1 MAKDDKILAIDIG
14 ATSIKL
20 CEFDYS
26 GEGIALS
33 RFAHREYEEELS
45 DVTRMGVVA
54 GLLRQMMS
62 EGGFEARKA
71 LICMSGQA
79 SLMRFNRL
87 PTVNCS
93 VAKIR
98 QLAEFEATQNIPFD
112 LNDVLWDYQLIS
124 NSSNDSVDIMSVV
137 IKNDVVEQYTSAIMQ
152 VGCQP
157 LLIDV
162 ASAACFNTAKACGVD
177 EEGSCAIVL
186 NIGGRV
192 SNLIFVEGER
202 FYARSIPIAGY
213 TITQQ
218 IAKDFNIGF
227 PEAEELKRRHGFVSL
242 GGAYAEPESE
252 TAANV
257 SKIIRNVMSR
267 LANEVSRTISIY
279 CAQQGGTKPTKMFI
293 TGGSSILTYCD
304 TFFNEKLKIP
314 VEYFNPFKCVTLLPT
329 VDREKLGEVGHMFS
343 ETIGLG
349 LRYASQCPVE
359 LSLIPIN
366 IRRQQ
371 DFNKKKPF
379 FLTSIFAIMMVI
391 LVIWFG
397 ILSRTDKYKIQNM
410 GMKNKVD
417 NVKKYIVPIEDAMSK
432 TSASKSQVETIGDLL
447 LQQAKWP
454 AILNEIYRIKPNN
467 LWITSIKPI
476 IGEVKPFEIQSSAD
490 AAAATMGDN
499 AMMGPMG
506 GEDMFGGM
514 GGMAGPMGEGGEEG
528 VVSTGQVVT
537 IGGIEISGTSII
549 PDKRGV
555 TFDLGQAFEFPFAL
569 GAPSEGGSDAEGAA
583 ENNSEASEGEE
594 TQAAA
599 APAPESNVDPNEAMA
614 KAMKSAGPTPE
625 QAFEAAC
632 RNSRI
637 FNSDPTLTTITF
649 IKLSDT
655 VKNYTNFRMQ
665 LTFEMPVEFY
675 QVDLNKG
682 MGPMGPGPMM
692 GGPGPG
698 PGAM

>member
-45 DVTRMGVVA
+45 DATRMGVVA

-62 EGGFEARKA
+62 EGNFETRKA

-93 VAKIR
+93 AAKIR

-124 NSSNDSVDIMSVV
+124 NSSSDSVDIMSVV

-162 ASAACFNTAKACGVD
+162 ASAACFNTAKACEVD
-177 EEGSCAIVL
+177 EEGTCAIVL

-279 CAQQGGTKPTKMFI
+279 CAQQGGTKPAKMFI

-314 VEYFNPFKCVTLLPT
+314 VEYFNPFKCV
-329 VDREKLGEVGHMFS
+329 
-343 ETIGLG
+343 
-349 LRYASQCPVE
+349 
-359 LSLIPIN
+359 
-366 IRRQQ
+366 
-371 DFNKKKPF
+371 
-379 FLTSIFAIMMVI
+379 
-391 LVIWFG
+391 
-397 ILSRTDKYKIQNM
+397 
-410 GMKNKVD
+410 
-417 NVKKYIVPIEDAMSK
+417 IE
-432 TSASKSQVETIGDLL
+432 
-447 LQQAKWP
+447 
-454 AILNEIYRIKPNN
+454 
-467 LWITSIKPI
+467 
-476 IGEVKPFEIQSSAD
+476 
-490 AAAATMGDN
+490 
-499 AMMGPMG
+499 
-506 GEDMFGGM
+506 
-514 GGMAGPMGEGGEEG
+514 
-528 VVSTGQVVT
+528 
-537 IGGIEISGTSII
+537 
-549 PDKRGV
+549 
-555 TFDLGQAFEFPFAL
+555 
-569 GAPSEGGSDAEGAA
+569 
-583 ENNSEASEGEE
+583 
-594 TQAAA
+594 
-599 APAPESNVDPNEAMA
+599 
-614 KAMKSAGPTPE
+614 
-625 QAFEAAC
+625 
-632 RNSRI
+632 SRI
-637 FNSDPTLTTITF
+637 NTIRT
-649 IKLSDT
+649 IKLIT
-655 VKNYTNFRMQ
+655 R
-665 LTFEMPVEFY
+665 
-675 QVDLNKG
+675 
-682 MGPMGPGPMM
+682 
-692 GGPGPG
+692 
-698 PGAM
+698 

>member
-45 DVTRMGVVA
+45 DATRMGVVA

-62 EGGFEARKA
+62 EGNFEARKA

-93 VAKIR
+93 AAKIR

-124 NSSNDSVDIMSVV
+124 NSSSDSVDIMSVV

-162 ASAACFNTAKACGVD
+162 ASAACFNTAKACEVD
-177 EEGSCAIVL
+177 EEGTCAIVL

-279 CAQQGGTKPTKMFI
+279 CAQQGGTKPAKMFI

-314 VEYFNPFKCVTLLPT
+314 VEYFNPFKCVTLLPNI
-329 VDREKLGEVGHMFS
+329 DREKLGEVGHMFS
-343 ETIGLG
+343 ESIGLG

-359 LSLIPIN
+359 LSLIPTN

-371 DFNKKKPF
+371 EFNKKKPF
-379 FLTSIFAIMMVI
+379 FLMSILAIMMVV

-397 ILSRTDKYKIQNM
+397 ILSRTSKYEIQN
-410 GMKNKVD
+410 KKIESKVNKV
-417 NVKKYIVPIEDAMSK
+417 KQYIVPIEDSISK
-432 TSASKSQVETIGDLL
+432 TNASKGQIDTIGELL

-476 IGEVKPFEIQSSAD
+476 IGEVKPFEIQSTAD
-490 AAAATMGDN
+490 AAGN
-499 AMMGPMG
+499 NGGGEEGGMG
-506 GEDMFGGM
+506 GGMDMFGGM
-514 GGMAGPMGEGGEEG
+514 GGPGGEGGEGGMNESEG
-528 VVSTGQVVT
+528 ATGQVVT
-537 IGGIEISGTSII
+537 IGGIEISGTSIM
-549 PDKRGV
+549 PDEKKV
-555 TFDLGQAFEFPFAL
+555 SFDLGPVFEFPFSVGSGSGEASSEAESTSDSED
-569 GAPSEGGSDAEGAA
+569 GGEGGENEPAA
-583 ENNSEASEGEE
+583 TAK
-594 TQAAA
+594 
-599 APAPESNVDPNEAMA
+599 VDPNEAMA
-614 KAMKSAGPTPE
+614 KAMRSAGATPE

-637 FNSDPTLTTITF
+637 FSSDSTLTTITF

-655 VKNYTNFRMQ
+655 IKNYVNFRMQ
-665 LTFEMPVEFY
+665 LAFEMPVEFY
-675 QVDLNKG
+675 QVDMNKG
-682 MGPMGPGPMM
+682 NGPGGPGMM
-692 GGPGPG
+692 GGGPG
-698 PGAM
+698 GF